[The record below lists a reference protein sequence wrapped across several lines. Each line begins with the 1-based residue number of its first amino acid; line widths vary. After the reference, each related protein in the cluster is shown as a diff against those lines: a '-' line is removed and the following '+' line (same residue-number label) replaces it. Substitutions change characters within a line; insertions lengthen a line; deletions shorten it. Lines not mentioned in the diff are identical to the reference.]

1 MKYIV
6 IMLILV
12 AFAYINGKMQQSTYD
27 DCIKAGIQSEQTCLY
42 YSR

>member
-27 DCIKAGIQSEQTCLY
+27 DCIKAGIQSKQTCLY